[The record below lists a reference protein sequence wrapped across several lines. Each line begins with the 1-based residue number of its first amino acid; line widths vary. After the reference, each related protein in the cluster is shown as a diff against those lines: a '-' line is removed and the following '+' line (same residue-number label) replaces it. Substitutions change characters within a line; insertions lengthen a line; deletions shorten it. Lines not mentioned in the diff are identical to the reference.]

1 MKKFM
6 DKDFMLNNETAKI
19 LYNEHAAK
27 MPICDYHCHLIPQM
41 IYEDK
46 PFDNITQIFLGGDH
60 YKWRYMRSCGLDESY
75 MTGDKPDAEKF
86 KAFCSVLQYAIG
98 NPLYHWTHLEL
109 KRYFDIDTVVRED
122 TWEEIWEKANKV
134 IKETQ
139 MSPAKL
145 INQSNVAVICTT
157 DDPADSLEW
166 HKKIAEKGHTNAKVL
181 PTFRPDFMINIDKP
195 TYAGYIKK
203 LSEVSG
209 VNITDFDTLIEAVGK
224 RLEFFHE
231 VGCRI
236 SDHALDSVPFEE
248 ASKEEVTAILKKAIN
263 GETLTQRETDAYKTA
278 VFKELSAMYSKHEWA
293 MQLHIGALR
302 NNNSAMFKKL
312 GADTGFDSISDYCI
326 AAPLSKLLDSM
337 QSNGNLPKTIL
348 YTLNPKD
355 NYVLATMLGNFQ
367 GSEVAGKIQFGSGW
381 WFNDQRD
388 GMLEQMKSLGNL
400 GALCKFVGML
410 TDSRSF
416 LSYTRH
422 EYFRR
427 IMCNL
432 LGTWVEGGEFPADM
446 DTLGKI
452 VEDICYNNAKNYFKF

>member
-6 DKDFMLNNETAKI
+6 DEDFMLQNETAKV
-19 LYNEHAAK
+19 LYSNYAEK
-27 MPICDYHCHLIPQM
+27 MPICDYHCHLSPQM
-41 IYEDK
+41 IYEDV
-46 PFDNITQIFLGGDH
+46 PFENITQIFLGGDH
-60 YKWRYMRSCGLDESY
+60 YKWRYMRSCGVDESY
-75 MTGDKPDAEKF
+75 ITGGKSDAEKF
-86 KAFCSVLQYAIG
+86 RAFCSVLQYAIG

-109 KRYFDIDTVVRED
+109 KRYFGIDTVVRED
-122 TWEEIWEKANKV
+122 TWEEIWDKANKV
-134 IKETQ
+134 IKDTK
-139 MSPAKL
+139 MSPSKL

-166 HKKIAEKGHTNAKVL
+166 HRKIAEKGHINAKVL
-181 PTFRPDFMINIDKP
+181 PTFRPDFMINIDQP
-195 TYAGYIKK
+195 TYPEYIKR
-203 LSEVSG
+203 LSAVSG
-209 VNITDFDTLIEAVGK
+209 IEIADFDTLVEAVNK
-224 RLEFFHE
+224 RVDFFHGA
-231 VGCRI
+231 GCRI
-236 SDHALDSVPFEE
+236 SDHALGSVPYVQ
-248 ASKEEVTAILKKAIN
+248 ASKTEINAVIGKAAS
-263 GETLTQRETDAYKTA
+263 GCALTQKETDAYKTA
-278 VFKELSAMYSKHEWA
+278 VFMELSKMYASHDWA

-302 NNNSAMFKKL
+302 NNNTQMFEKL

-326 AAPLSKLLDSM
+326 AEPLSKLLNSM
-337 QSNGNLPKTIL
+337 QLDGGLPKTIL

-367 GSEVAGKIQFGSGW
+367 SGEVEGKIQFGSGW

-388 GMLEQMKSLGNL
+388 GMTEQMKALANL
-400 GALCKFVGML
+400 GALSKFVGML

-432 LGTWVEGGEFPADM
+432 LGAWVEDGEFPADM

-452 VEDICYNNAKNYFKF
+452 VEDICYNNTVRYFKF